1 MIDREKEPED
11 RTTIYR
17 FGDDERELTAGE
29 KETYAKA
36 GKLAEKIHHA
46 AKAAAGAAFN
56 KMSYKQFRRAFTLPE
71 WVKREEYH
79 FFSKAFYQVYCW
91 GYEEG
96 EKIKEHQFNKGKE
109 EKEKRLT
116 GNR

>member
-1 MIDREKEPED
+1 MIDGEKEPED

-96 EKIKEHQFNKGKE
+96 
-109 EKEKRLT
+109 KEKNNSSEER
-116 GNR
+116 GQKNSA